1 MGKSMRRD
9 HLPFSMPNRSHSL
22 IQEWRHLSFLHWEVD
37 PNKLKQYIPEGIEID
52 FFEGK
57 SFVGVIPFLMKN
69 VRPRFLPAV
78 PGISTFP
85 EFNIRTYVKKNGK
98 AGVLFLT
105 LDAQSR
111 ITCAYAPRA
120 YGLPYTYAKCKLKIE
135 KDNFNWESKRSK
147 EGSELKGSCIAIGEE
162 MLAMP
167 NSLEEFLFERYSL
180 YVKHKNSAKMAY
192 TLHDPWKFKEA
203 KVELSINT
211 LTESYDLGI
220 KNPLKPDYVHMSDG
234 VYVHTWSIENVE

>member
-85 EFNIRTYVKKNGK
+85 EFNIRTYVKKYGK
-98 AGVLFLT
+98 AGVLFLNQQEHR
-105 LDAQSR
+105 LLLMENLHILFLHS
-111 ITCAYAPRA
+111 
-120 YGLPYTYAKCKLKIE
+120 CKLNHPFQIFFGIQIHFLSLC
-135 KDNFNWESKRSK
+135 KD
-147 EGSELKGSCIAIGEE
+147 
-162 MLAMP
+162 P
-167 NSLEEFLFERYSL
+167 
-180 YVKHKNSAKMAY
+180 
-192 TLHDPWKFKEA
+192 
-203 KVELSINT
+203 
-211 LTESYDLGI
+211 
-220 KNPLKPDYVHMSDG
+220 
-234 VYVHTWSIENVE
+234 